1 MFELNGTE
9 YTLEQVEEAALASKM
24 SVEDY
29 AKSTGLKP
37 LKTEA
42 VVVDEIAPATAESVD
57 TELQSVDSLL
67 GLQPETVSTGF
78 GSENVLDEVVV
89 TGNRL
94 SPELQKEA
102 DKLVEELP
110 EKADKLF
117 SNKWEEENQVY
128 IPSSG
133 YSQGTYVTNQEPED
147 RVKFIKEAK
156 AQLETE
162 NFGENLLTE
171 DQVLNKAKTLWQQNE
186 EKGIATE
193 VVEAKLGSL
202 NIFEANE
209 AEKLKNKERRINLK
223 NQEFDKEKNKKVKNR
238 IEKIQETAKNTAA
251 YAQRLNKTYSTE
263 EEFENAQV
271 EFKGYMDELKV
282 LDSLQNK
289 EFEKIGEI
297 NDSQQRNAAALD
309 VVKRNYGTPEVFAG
323 ALAASTIDIASGLY
337 ATPRW
342 LKESAESIASDIAG
356 EEVGIPSWMVNMA
369 VPGFGALFGET
380 SKDIND
386 YLGNISENIRGG
398 IAKPVEVSNIKNAGQ
413 AGNWIGNLIGSQL
426 PIMATMIT
434 MPNASLAMLG
444 SSAAGGKFLEMEK
457 EIDNGQEYSGLQL
470 LMAPAMVGG
479 AEYLTER
486 VSLGQLNRITKAF
499 KGDNTLVDNAKR
511 YIANDYLNWAKDMGM
526 EGGAEVAA
534 TYSENIADR
543 FLLGKEDVSLTRGL
557 VDSFASGAVMSGFIY
572 KFPVAG
578 SAVLKAIT
586 GPNVIDEMIN
596 GNDLIK
602 SLSKELV
609 NPKLSLEEK
618 SSIQNDIN
626 DIRLK
631 QTKLLKKSVD
641 GWDNLNKSQQRRLFE
656 IDNLKRN
663 VGLDIG
669 KIARGEGINAK
680 LSKEARKD
688 KVRIKAARYDALQ
701 DEKDQITSLA
711 DEKNFNGSTFALEQ
725 FEQEVVKGKVPEGN
739 YVATKAFILS
749 EQLDK
754 LYNKRK
760 EAVTPAEMKF
770 LDLKIK
776 NTEEQLKFITPKA
789 AGLSIDL
796 NLPTIA
802 TSKNIVQLGKA
813 FVAKSQELLAQKN
826 SKQITQEQ
834 YQKQYKVA
842 KNAFVNKRS
851 QIQEVKGK
859 TKGDKYTKLQ
869 DFYNKS
875 LDKDGNF
882 IENTK
887 TSNEFGKIVGGIVEA
902 ATKRL
907 FDNVPQS
914 QRLVSREEFKKKSR
928 R

>member
-29 AKSTGLKP
+29 AKRTGLKP

-117 SNKWEEENQVY
+117 SNKWQEENQIY

-162 NFGENLLTE
+162 NFGGNLLTE

-209 AEKLKNKERRINLK
+209 AQKLKNKESRISLK
-223 NQEFDKEKNKKVKNR
+223 NQEFDKEETKKVKNR

-282 LDSLQNK
+282 LDSLQDE
-289 EFEKIGEI
+289 EFSKIGEI
-297 NDSQQRNAAALD
+297 NDSQQRNAEALD
-309 VVKRNYGTPEVFAG
+309 VVRRNYGAPEVFAG

-413 AGNWIGNLIGSQL
+413 A
-426 PIMATMIT
+426 
-434 MPNASLAMLG
+434 
-444 SSAAGGKFLEMEK
+444 
-457 EIDNGQEYSGLQL
+457 
-470 LMAPAMVGG
+470 
-479 AEYLTER
+479 
-486 VSLGQLNRITKAF
+486 
-499 KGDNTLVDNAKR
+499 
-511 YIANDYLNWAKDMGM
+511 
-526 EGGAEVAA
+526 
-534 TYSENIADR
+534 
-543 FLLGKEDVSLTRGL
+543 
-557 VDSFASGAVMSGFIY
+557 
-572 KFPVAG
+572 
-578 SAVLKAIT
+578 
-586 GPNVIDEMIN
+586 
-596 GNDLIK
+596 
-602 SLSKELV
+602 
-609 NPKLSLEEK
+609 
-618 SSIQNDIN
+618 
-626 DIRLK
+626 
-631 QTKLLKKSVD
+631 
-641 GWDNLNKSQQRRLFE
+641 
-656 IDNLKRN
+656 
-663 VGLDIG
+663 
-669 KIARGEGINAK
+669 
-680 LSKEARKD
+680 
-688 KVRIKAARYDALQ
+688 
-701 DEKDQITSLA
+701 
-711 DEKNFNGSTFALEQ
+711 
-725 FEQEVVKGKVPEGN
+725 
-739 YVATKAFILS
+739 
-749 EQLDK
+749 
-754 LYNKRK
+754 
-760 EAVTPAEMKF
+760 
-770 LDLKIK
+770 
-776 NTEEQLKFITPKA
+776 
-789 AGLSIDL
+789 
-796 NLPTIA
+796 
-802 TSKNIVQLGKA
+802 
-813 FVAKSQELLAQKN
+813 
-826 SKQITQEQ
+826 
-834 YQKQYKVA
+834 
-842 KNAFVNKRS
+842 
-851 QIQEVKGK
+851 
-859 TKGDKYTKLQ
+859 
-869 DFYNKS
+869 
-875 LDKDGNF
+875 
-882 IENTK
+882 
-887 TSNEFGKIVGGIVEA
+887 
-902 ATKRL
+902 
-907 FDNVPQS
+907 
-914 QRLVSREEFKKKSR
+914 
-928 R
+928 